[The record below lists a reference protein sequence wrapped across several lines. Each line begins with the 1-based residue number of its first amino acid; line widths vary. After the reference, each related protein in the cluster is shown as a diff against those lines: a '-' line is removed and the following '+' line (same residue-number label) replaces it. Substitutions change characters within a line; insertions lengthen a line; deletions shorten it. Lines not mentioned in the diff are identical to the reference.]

1 MAESNG
7 ADIMERVKT
16 FEDACREAGVDHAV
30 EFSEERTKYL
40 TADELAY
47 KKMKVLCKAFNQGK
61 EIDYS
66 DSSQWKYFPWMEHVP
81 RRSLVFNDVSYVVTN
96 TNVSPRLVLESADKA
111 KRAAS
116 FPEYV
121 DYINELQEK

>member
-30 EFSEERTKYL
+30 EFSEERTKGL

-66 DSSQWKYFPWMEHVP
+66 DNRQWKYFPWMEHEP
-81 RRSLVFNDVSYVVTN
+81 GRGLVFGDVDCDDAGTYVGPRLSFLEKEHVEYVV
-96 TNVSPRLVLESADKA
+96 KQ
-111 KRAAS
+111 
-116 FPEYV
+116 FPDIY
-121 DYINELQEK
+121 NAFFN